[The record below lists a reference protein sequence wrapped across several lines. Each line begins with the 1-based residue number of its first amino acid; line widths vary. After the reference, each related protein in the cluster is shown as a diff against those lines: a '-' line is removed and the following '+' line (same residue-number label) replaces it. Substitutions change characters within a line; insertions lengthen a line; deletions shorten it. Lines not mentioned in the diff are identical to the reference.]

1 MIAAAFAHGRGKID
15 QGERAELLGLA
26 QRVLGP
32 VRVLLDHFGAPMLT
46 VAKSRTHIH
55 VAPWARNLVVEGE
68 ICDARAARH
77 GLARELEEVRFH
89 GGGVCALLASRWPLN
104 AAPPMIGVVT
114 DGIGMA
120 VSGGHPSALSSA
132 WLIDHVA
139 GRARIDMLLP
149 FGTSAALLFQPVAS
163 DARLH

>member
-1 MIAAAFAHGRGKID
+1 MIAATFPDGQGTASS
-15 QGERAELLGLA
+15 GERTELLALA

-32 VRVLLDHFGAPMLT
+32 VRALLDHFGAPMLT

-55 VAPWARNLVVEGE
+55 VALWARNLVVEDE
-68 ICDARAARH
+68 ISDARAARH

-89 GGGVCALLASRWPLN
+89 GGGLCALLASRWPVN

-120 VSGGHPSALSSA
+120 VSGGHPSALTSE
-132 WLIDHVA
+132 WLIDHIA
-139 GRARIDMLLP
+139 GRASIDMLLP
-149 FGTSAALLFQPVAS
+149 FGTSAALLFLPVAS
-163 DARLH
+163 NARLH